1 MGKLDGKVAVITGA
15 TTGMALETA
24 KLFVKEGAYVFITG
38 RRQEALDQA
47 VKEIGKNVTGVQ
59 GDSGSLADLHRL
71 FEVVKEEKGKI
82 DVLFAS
88 AGVGWWVPLE
98 QVTEKHYNETFDV
111 NVKGTLFTMLN
122 ALPLLKDGASVILNG
137 SIAGSTGSPAFSV
150 YSASKAAVRS
160 FARTWIV
167 DLKPRKIRVNVLSPG
182 PIDTASLAP
191 LSKEQ
196 LDGLIGMTMLGRL
209 ESPRRL
215 RRRRCFWRRTIPAML
230 RGLSCLS
237 MGGWPRCKAAPGRR
251 RSR

>member
-1 MGKLDGKVAVITGA
+1 MGKLDGKGAVITGA
-15 TTGMALETA
+15 TTGKALETA

-38 RRQEALDQA
+38 RRQEALDEA

-59 GDSGSLADLHRL
+59 GDSGSLADLGRL
-71 FEVVKEEKGKI
+71 FEVVGKEKGRI

-88 AGVGWWVPLE
+88 AGVGWWLPLE
-98 QVTEKHYNETFDV
+98 QVTQKHYEDTFDV
-111 NVKGTLFTMLN
+111 NVKGTLFTMQK

-137 SIAGSTGSPAFSV
+137 SFAGSTGSPAFSV

-196 LDGLIGMTMLGRL
+196 LEGLIGMTMLGRL
-209 ESPRRL
+209 GAPEEIASAAL
-215 RRRRCFWRRTIPAML
+215 FLASEDSSYVTGVEL
-230 RGLSCLS
+230 FVDGGL
-237 MGGWPRCKAAPGRR
+237 AQV
-251 RSR
+251 

>member
-1 MGKLDGKVAVITGA
+1 MEENNTGKLNGKVAVITGA
-15 TTGMALETA
+15 TTGMALAAA
-24 KLFVKEGAYVFITG
+24 KLFVKEGAHVFITG

-47 VKEIGKNVTGVQ
+47 VAEIGKNVTGVR
-59 GDSGSLADLHRL
+59 GDSENLDDLDRL
-71 FEVVKEEKGKI
+71 FDVVRKEKGRI
-82 DVLFAS
+82 DILFAS

-98 QVTEKHYNETFDV
+98 EVTEEHYAATFDV
-111 NVKGTLFTMLN
+111 NVKGTLFTMQK

-160 FARTWIV
+160 FARTWIL

-196 LDGLIGMTMLGRL
+196 VDELIGMTVLERLGKPQEIAL
-209 ESPRRL
+209 AALFLASEDSSYVTGVEL
-215 RRRRCFWRRTIPAML
+215 FVD
-230 RGLSCLS
+230 
-237 MGGWPRCKAAPGRR
+237 GGMAQV
-251 RSR
+251 

>member
-15 TTGMALETA
+15 TTGMALATA
-24 KLFVKEGAYVFITG
+24 KLFVQEGAHVFITG

-47 VKEIGKNVTGVQ
+47 VKEIGKNVTGVR
-59 GDSGSLADLHRL
+59 GDAANLEDLDRL
-71 FEVVKEEKGKI
+71 FEAVKKEKGRI

-98 QVTEKHYNETFDV
+98 EVTEKHYADTFDV
-111 NVKGTLFTMLN
+111 NVKGTLFTMIK
-122 ALPLLKDGASVILNG
+122 ALPLLTDGASVILNG
-137 SIAGSTGSPAFSV
+137 SIAGSTGGASFSV

-196 LDGLIGMTMLGRL
+196 VKELIGMVVLERLGKPEEIASAAL
-209 ESPRRL
+209 FLASDDSSFVTGVEL
-215 RRRRCFWRRTIPAML
+215 FVD
-230 RGLSCLS
+230 
-237 MGGWPRCKAAPGRR
+237 GGMAQV
-251 RSR
+251 